1 MQVLNREALN
11 YFDFFILT
19 SSYSVPVCPLEGA
32 VHTEEKDDSEVVN
45 YKLKT
50 YM

>member
-1 MQVLNREALN
+1 MQVLNSEALN
-11 YFDFFILT
+11 YIDFFLFFILT
-19 SSYSVPVCPLEGA
+19 SSYSVLVCPLEGA
-32 VHTEEKDDSEVVN
+32 VHTEDEAVN